1 MSVKLMSRIWD
12 EGPSTQAERFVLLAI
27 ADNASDSGLAYPSV
41 ASLARKTCMT
51 ERGIQKILRRLEA
64 GGWLFTDAREGRK
77 NCNLYTIFAAKKG
90 MPDPEHGSLNPEHGS
105 PQRGS
110 LDPEHGSLDPERG
123 SLDPE
128 HGSPEPSLTIIN
140 HHTPSKRGSLV
151 LSHDQE
157 ENRTPAGKSVEVG
170 EIYSLYPRKVARGAA
185 EKAIANALKT
195 TTAQTLIEAVT
206 AYASAV
212 ALWSAEDQ
220 KYIPHPATWFNARRW
235 EDDRATWE
243 RKPQISLTAP
253 LRQVHYKIS

>member
-1 MSVKLMSRIWD
+1 MSRIWD

-140 HHTPSKRGSLV
+140 H
-151 LSHDQE
+151 Q
-157 ENRTPAGKSVEVG
+157 SVEVG